1 MKKLLIETFP
11 IRIEKST
18 LRESVG
24 KNNGRMIVPNMILQ
38 RANVPNKNKRIY
50 GKNLLEREGNKL
62 LKNVKEAGNRGI
74 LGELDHP
81 ESNVVELKNACIGVL
96 DLKWKGNDMLGDVEI
111 LNTPSG
117 NILKEIL
124 LAGYVPGIS
133 SRGMGSVESLM
144 EGDDPEVVEV
154 QDDFEMLCW
163 DAVSDPST
171 HKAYFREIRE
181 GRQVGRVAQKSTSKV
196 DDLLREIFCELGNQ
210 CCLK

>member
-50 GKNLLEREGNKL
+50 GKNLLEREGNRL

-96 DLKWKGNDMLGDVEI
+96 DLKWK
-111 LNTPSG
+111 
-117 NILKEIL
+117 
-124 LAGYVPGIS
+124 
-133 SRGMGSVESLM
+133 
-144 EGDDPEVVEV
+144 
-154 QDDFEMLCW
+154 
-163 DAVSDPST
+163 
-171 HKAYFREIRE
+171 
-181 GRQVGRVAQKSTSKV
+181 
-196 DDLLREIFCELGNQ
+196 
-210 CCLK
+210 

>member
-1 MKKLLIETFP
+1 
-11 IRIEKST
+11 
-18 LRESVG
+18 
-24 KNNGRMIVPNMILQ
+24 
-38 RANVPNKNKRIY
+38 
-50 GKNLLEREGNKL
+50 
-62 LKNVKEAGNRGI
+62 
-74 LGELDHP
+74 
-81 ESNVVELKNACIGVL
+81 
-96 DLKWKGNDMLGDVEI
+96 MLGDVEI

-171 HKAYFREIRE
+171 HKAYFKEIRE
-181 GRQVGRVAQKSTSKV
+181 NRQVIRNGGKV
-196 DDLLREIFCELGNQ
+196 QVKPETKVNELLREIFCELGNQ